1 MIYICPLQPG
11 QGRFNQFNSIC
22 VGLLSLSN
30 RNLLVACPTQQN
42 HFYNCV
48 NSSNPFPCYF
58 TCAYGAKYDHK
69 TTKNT
74 LALLIVTGSLLA
86 RSIVSTIS
94 DAAKELEKS
103 GLNYHH
109 YHWKNIC
116 QRILMSANY
125 MQLKSCRIILFY
137 MSIYAGIQFFY
148 LFS

>member
-1 MIYICPLQPG
+1 MCWFAVTVKQKPFG
-11 QGRFNQFNSIC
+11 
-22 VGLLSLSN
+22 GLPN
-30 RNLLVACPTQQN
+30 TQQN
-42 HFYNCV
+42 LFYNCV

-58 TCAYGAKYDHK
+58 TCVYGAKYDHK

-74 LALLIVTGSLLA
+74 LPLLIVTGSLLA

-109 YHWKNIC
+109 YHWKNLC

-137 MSIYAGIQFFY
+137 MSIYAGIHFF
-148 LFS
+148 LLVQLSQVVLIHSF